1 MYTYWQQTKKALN
14 FIHCCILALIFW
26 SLLFCLAMRL
36 RRFVGSVIM
45 LLAIYCPSFWILL
58 LTWQSHFH
66 WQHRDTARIQLISV
80 NRRMS
85 ILDSDCRCIFWS
97 DEGPSSRWIGSI
109 TCNRSWGSPM
119 IYTYWWW
126 WRRESLSTHRY
137 WLIQHNSYH
146 PKSTV
151 FLLPT
156 TKGRAQRKTLQWS
169 NLNL

>member
-1 MYTYWQQTKKALN
+1 MYTYWQQTKQALN

-126 WRRESLSTHRY
+126 WRRGSLCNIGIDSSNII
-137 WLIQHNSYH
+137 LITRNPRFSCYLQ
-146 PKSTV
+146 P
-151 FLLPT
+151 
-156 TKGRAQRKTLQWS
+156 RAELRGKLSDGQI
-169 NLNL
+169 